1 MITAVVGDTHGA
13 GDRDVLRLLP
23 GHLLGM
29 VRKDDP
35 TGAARLRGYW
45 DGMVRKDDPTGAAR
59 LRGYWDG
66 PVRRR
71 AEQGSATWRTLWDLR
86 TVLEGPC

>member
-1 MITAVVGDTHGA
+1 MLG
-13 GDRDVLRLLP
+13 LLP
-23 GHLLGM
+23 GHLLGV

-35 TGAARLRGYW
+35 A
-45 DGMVRKDDPTGAAR
+45 DAAR

-86 TVLEGPC
+86 TVLEG